1 LKHTLARESLLSV
14 QGLDV
19 YYGETHVLWDVS
31 LDMPGGAITACI
43 GANGAGKSTLLKA
56 IVGLQAAKKGR
67 IFFSGEEIEGLPTE
81 ERVRRGIT
89 LVPEGRGLLAAMTV
103 EENLILGAYPS
114 RARKKTEDSLNVTYS
129 RIPILKERRKQF
141 AGTLSGGEQQKLVI
155 GRALMSDPRLLIL
168 DEPSLGLSP
177 IAVSEVY
184 QLIDNVHKTGVS
196 ILIVE
201 QNVRV
206 ALEKSSVAYVM
217 ENGRIVNSGPSS
229 ELLVEEEL
237 RKSYLGVV

>member
-1 LKHTLARESLLSV
+1 MALESLLSV
-14 QGLDV
+14 QELNV

-31 LDMPGGAITACI
+31 LNMAGGTITACI

-56 IVGLQAAKKGR
+56 IVGLQAAKSGR
-67 IFFSGEEIEGLPTE
+67 ILFSGEEIEGLPTE

-89 LVPEGRGLLAAMTV
+89 LVPEGRGLLATMTV

-114 RARKKTEDSLNVTYS
+114 RARKKTEDSLNVIYS
-129 RIPILKERRKQF
+129 RIPILKERRKQL

-184 QLIDNVHKTGVS
+184 ELIDDVHKAGVS

-206 ALEKSSVAYVM
+206 ALEKSSVAHVM

-229 ELLVEEEL
+229 KLLIEEDL
-237 RKSYLGVV
+237 RKSYLGLA